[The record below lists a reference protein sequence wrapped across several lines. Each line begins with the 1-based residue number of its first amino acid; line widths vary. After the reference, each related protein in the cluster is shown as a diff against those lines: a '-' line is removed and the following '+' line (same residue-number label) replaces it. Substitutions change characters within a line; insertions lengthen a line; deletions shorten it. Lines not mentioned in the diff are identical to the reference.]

1 MAVANEAP
9 CRPKQGS
16 AASEGSAVRE
26 ATSVGVTAESAGPP
40 QARPAPSGGSAVRE
54 ATSVAATAES
64 AGPPQARPAP
74 SEGSAVR
81 EATSVGATFAST
93 VVTRGVG
100 VGVGVGVAEVQ
111 AIASATAVGRI
122 GADLTATVTPTSA
135 LQQSSRKLVRRLGVV
150 AVMLALAQVC
160 LGW

>member
-54 ATSVAATAES
+54 ATSV
-64 AGPPQARPAP
+64 
-74 SEGSAVR
+74 
-81 EATSVGATFAST
+81 GAIFAST
-93 VVTRGVG
+93 VVTRG

-122 GADLTATVTPTSA
+122 GADLTATATPTSA

>member
-54 ATSVAATAES
+54 ATSV
-64 AGPPQARPAP
+64 
-74 SEGSAVR
+74 
-81 EATSVGATFAST
+81 GAIFAST
-93 VVTRGVG
+93 VVTR
-100 VGVGVGVAEVQ
+100 GVGVGVAEVQ

-122 GADLTATVTPTSA
+122 GADLTATATPTSA